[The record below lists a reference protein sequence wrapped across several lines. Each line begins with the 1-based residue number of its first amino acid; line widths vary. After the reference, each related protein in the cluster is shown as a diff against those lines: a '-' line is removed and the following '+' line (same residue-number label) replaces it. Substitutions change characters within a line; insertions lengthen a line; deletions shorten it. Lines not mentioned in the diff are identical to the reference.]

1 MRRMHL
7 VASAAVLVSF
17 ALGSTAVAKPP
28 DVDSSKLRAAVTV
41 DGIVAHQQALQDIA
55 DDNGGTRHTKTPGFP
70 ASVEYVRETM
80 GTPVGMSR
88 SFSSTCRTGP
98 RRRRRSSSS

>member
-1 MRRMHL
+1 MRRVQL
-7 VASAAVLVSF
+7 LTCAAVIASF
-17 ALGSTAVAKPP
+17 AFGSTAVAKPP

-41 DGIVAHQQALQDIA
+41 EGIVAHQRALQDIA

-70 ASVEYVRETM
+70 ASVAYVRETM
-80 GTPVGMSR
+80 ENAGWNVSVIE
-88 SFSSTCRTGP
+88 STCRTGP